1 MFGLSDEEILETLLV
16 IFYMSAQ
23 LRPKVKM
30 EMLKV
35 RQGLK
40 GLSVMIELTQLRQK
54 VEINVKFDEETKDD
68 WRRSPTR
75 RK

>member
-1 MFGLSDEEILETLLV
+1 VFGLSDEEILETLLV

-23 LRPKVKM
+23 LRPKVNM

-40 GLSVMIELTQLRQK
+40 GLSVMLELT
-54 VEINVKFDEETKDD
+54 
-68 WRRSPTR
+68 
-75 RK
+75 